1 MIRLEKI
8 GKRYDLGEVEVT
20 ALTDVSLR
28 IERGEYIS
36 VMGPSGSGKS
46 TFMHIVGL
54 LDEPSEGSYL
64 LEDVEITRLPDKEQ
78 ARIRNRHFGFIF
90 QSFNLFSE
98 LSAVENVML
107 PMGYAGM
114 GRGDRRK
121 RAAELLEQVGLS
133 DRMYHLPTMMSGGE
147 QQRVAIARSLALK
160 PDLILADEPT
170 GNLPS
175 DRGAEIMA
183 ILEGLNRE
191 GVTIVMVTHDD
202 DLGRRARRCI
212 RVRDGRIAQDGG
224 EQDGAGQDGGRPA

>member
-8 GKRYDLGEVEVT
+8 GKRYDLGEMEVS
-20 ALTDVSLR
+20 ALRDVSLQ
-28 IERGEYIS
+28 IDRGEYVA

-54 LDEPSEGSYL
+54 LDVPSDGQYF
-64 LEDVEITRLPDKEQ
+64 LEEVEITRLPDKEQ

-98 LSAVENVML
+98 LSAIENVML

-114 GRGDRRK
+114 RRSDRRK

-133 DRMYHLPTMMSGGE
+133 ERMYHLPTMMSGGE
-147 QQRVAIARSLALK
+147 QQRVAIARSLALR
-160 PDLILADEPT
+160 PDLVLADEPT

-175 DRGAEIMA
+175 DSGEEIMQ

-191 GVTIVMVTHDD
+191 GVTVVMVTHDE
-202 DLGRRARRCI
+202 DLGQRARRCI
-212 RVRDGRIAQDGG
+212 RMRDGLVENDEKAN
-224 EQDGAGQDGGRPA
+224 A